1 MYKSIPD
8 GFKQI
13 KATEG
18 FKGFTLV
25 SILAQLAFWRTRA
38 SGADSPIRAGS
49 GDVIARCWS

>member
-25 SILAQLAFWRTRA
+25 SILAQLASWRTRA

-49 GDVIARCWS
+49 ADVIARCWS